1 MGRRLL
7 AVLVAA
13 TVLQLVAFRYLHRDL
28 LWLDTPASAQS
39 EAATTRA
46 SATSA
51 LDRPQLSRRH
61 LEALI
66 RATNRDDLRDLQVLA
81 LDRLAR
87 QHPDDPAVLLRL
99 AEALRLAGQFDAAA
113 RTFAAVADAP

>member
-7 AVLVAA
+7 MVMAVA
-13 TVLQLVAFRYLHRDL
+13 TVLQFVAFRYLHRDL
-28 LWLDTPASAQS
+28 LWLDTPASARA
-39 EAATTRA
+39 EVATTRA

-51 LDRPQLSRRH
+51 LERSQLSRRH

-66 RATNRDDLRDLQVLA
+66 SATNRDDLRDLQVLA
-81 LDRLAR
+81 LERLAR
-87 QHPDDPAVLLRL
+87 QHPDDPAVLLRH